1 MTPPTLDI
9 KFKNTTDSE
18 LYATITGLDLD
29 NNSKWFVLRAD
40 GKTAY
45 HPANPSKIGSPL
57 QEDCAIKI
65 GGPGAERTVTIPHI
79 AGGRIYFAINE
90 PVTFFLNP
98 GPALVEPSVT
108 NPSDA
113 NFNKNWGFCEFT
125 FNNDQLY
132 ANISYVDFVGLP
144 VAIALDCGNGEHK
157 KVLGIPSDGI
167 SQICSGLEAQKQED
181 GHGWDKLIFRGKDG
195 HPLRVLSPNQA
206 CVMDGALLHN
216 YYEPYVDEVWKRF
229 STKDITIDTIAAGVV
244 KGRVKGDN
252 LILDGQEFQ
261 KPTTR
266 DIFNADG
273 GPFRTGPD
281 AKRNAIIPRL
291 NAEFNR
297 STYICHD
304 GVFPAHSDKYYK
316 HPVTNHYARLV
327 HAANIDGRGYA
338 HPYDDASPPG
348 GGDQS
353 GFVNDGNPKLLT
365 VTIGGKG
372 DTTGTTET
380 KSEPEQATQT
390 HHKHFS
396 RLGKLI
402 DKFS

>member
-1 MTPPTLDI
+1 M
-9 KFKNTTDSE
+9 
-18 LYATITGLDLD
+18 
-29 NNSKWFVLRAD
+29 
-40 GKTAY
+40 
-45 HPANPSKIGSPL
+45 
-57 QEDCAIKI
+57 
-65 GGPGAERTVTIPHI
+65 
-79 AGGRIYFAINE
+79 
-90 PVTFFLNP
+90 
-98 GPALVEPSVT
+98 
-108 NPSDA
+108 
-113 NFNKNWGFCEFT
+113 
-125 FNNDQLY
+125 
-132 ANISYVDFVGLP
+132 
-144 VAIALDCGNGEHK
+144 
-157 KVLGIPSDGI
+157 GIPSDGI
-167 SQICSGLEAQKQED
+167 QQICTGLEAQKQED
-181 GHGWDKLIFRGKDG
+181 GHGWDKLIFKGKNG
-195 HPLRVLSPNQA
+195 QPLRILSPNQA
-206 CVMDGALLHN
+206 CVMDGALLNN

-229 STKDITIDTIAAGVV
+229 SSQELTIDTMAAGVV
-244 KGRVKGDN
+244 KGRVKRDK
-252 LILDGQEFQ
+252 LVLDGLEFQ

-273 GPFRTGPD
+273 GPFQTGPD

-297 STYICHD
+297 STYMCHD
-304 GVFPAHSDKYYK
+304 GVFPARSDKYYK

-372 DTTGTTET
+372 DRIPMT
-380 KSEPEQATQT
+380 SDRPEAATQT

-402 DKFS
+402 NKFT